1 MINSIVIILIV
12 VASLWNCRKCVDAQT
27 LSIQQ
32 GSCVKGLAALLLI
45 PVHIGNSMQ
54 QPGAAYKFMSSVGF
68 LLVAIFFFYSGY
80 GTAKKSIRDPEY
92 FKRKIPKRI
101 IYLIKMMIITETVYL
116 LVESF
121 VMKKKFTMW
130 QVAQALLGI
139 KLLNGAMWYIIA
151 MIIMLICYYPI
162 VMLLH
167 DGKNNG
173 GYTAAAAISAV
184 IYIVLTAM
192 RKHGA
197 WEMQSCI
204 AFVLGTV
211 VAENE
216 NVAKNFLKKKKI
228 AAINIIV
235 LAISFV
241 EPYIIRKI
249 WEDNIVARVF
259 FGSIASVTFVCVVL
273 FFLSYFEMENSF
285 IRAAGKLSTEIY
297 LSHQL
302 IINLYHFYVPKAFD
316 KTQVVVL
323 SVLIIITTVI
333 ISGLVHEIEKKVTE
347 AAKILDI
354 EHLLKRK
361 PKALSGGQR
370 QRVALGRAIVRNPKV
385 FLMDEPLSNLD
396 AKLRVQM
403 RTEISKLYRKLQT
416 TFIYVTH
423 DQVEAMT
430 MGTRIV
436 VMKDGVIQ
444 QVDTPQ
450 NIYNYPTNLFVAGF
464 MGSPQMNFIDGVI
477 EKSGNDLFASFNGN
491 KIKFPADKCDALKSY
506 IGKEVTFGIRP
517 QSLSDDKELIANNP
531 HSTIVGDIEV
541 VEHMGAESYVYT
553 KCGNASVTIRIE
565 GTTNLKVG
573 EKAKIYLDANSLHV
587 FDKDT
592 TLRVI

>member
-1 MINSIVIILIV
+1 MAEVILKNICKSYDNGFNAVKNVNIDIEDKEFVVLVGPSGCGKSTTLRMI
-12 VASLWNCRKCVDAQT
+12 A
-27 LSIQQ
+27 
-32 GSCVKGLAALLLI
+32 GLEDISDGELY
-45 PVHIGNSMQ
+45 IGD
-54 QPGAAYKFMSSVGF
+54 K
-68 LLVAIFFFYSGY
+68 LVNDIDP
-80 GTAKKSIRDPEY
+80 KDRD
-92 FKRKIPKRI
+92 
-101 IYLIKMMIITETVYL
+101 
-116 LVESF
+116 
-121 VMKKKFTMW
+121 
-130 QVAQALLGI
+130 
-139 KLLNGAMWYIIA
+139 IA
-151 MIIMLICYYPI
+151 MVFQNYALYPHMS
-162 VMLLH
+162 VYDNMAFALKL
-167 DGKNNG
+167 
-173 GYTAAAAISAV
+173 
-184 IYIVLTAM
+184 
-192 RKHGA
+192 RK
-197 WEMQSCI
+197 M
-204 AFVLGTV
+204 
-211 VAENE
+211 
-216 NVAKNFLKKKKI
+216 
-228 AAINIIV
+228 
-235 LAISFV
+235 
-241 EPYIIRKI
+241 
-249 WEDNIVARVF
+249 
-259 FGSIASVTFVCVVL
+259 
-273 FFLSYFEMENSF
+273 
-285 IRAAGKLSTEIY
+285 
-297 LSHQL
+297 
-302 IINLYHFYVPKAFD
+302 PKD
-316 KTQVVVL
+316 
-323 SVLIIITTVI
+323 
-333 ISGLVHEIEKKVTE
+333 EIEKKVTE

-517 QSLSDDKELIANNP
+517 EKVSDDKELIANNP